1 MDLDKILTHLRTELQ
16 DLDAAIESLQRLQQ
30 RGKRR
35 GRPPSWLSAA
45 KKPGDAPGGSK
56 PRRPSSDK
64 KRD

>member
-1 MDLDKILTHLRTELQ
+1 MDLDKILAQLRNELQ

-45 KKPGDAPGGSK
+45 KKPGPPPRGGK
-56 PRRPSSDK
+56 PRRPADDK
-64 KRD
+64 KRE

>member
-1 MDLDKILTHLRTELQ
+1 MDLDKILAQLRNELQ
-16 DLDAAIESLQRLQQ
+16 DLDAAIESLQRLQL

-45 KKPGDAPGGSK
+45 KKPGSPPRGPK
-56 PRRPSSDK
+56 TRRPGDDK